1 MCVDK
6 FPGSLFSSIDV
17 SVCVCVCVCVCE
29 CVCVC
34 VCVCVFKP
42 RAHCFHYCS
51 FVIEFDIRKD
61 DSADFSVKF
70 TMASWVSCGFREI
83 SELF

>member
-1 MCVDK
+1 MLNC
-6 FPGSLFSSIDV
+6 LLSIV
-17 SVCVCVCVCVCE
+17 YIYLV
-29 CVCVC
+29 

-42 RAHCFHYCS
+42 RAHCFHHCS

-61 DSADFSVKF
+61 DAADFSVKV
-70 TMASWVSCGFREI
+70 TVASWVSCGFIEI